1 MARAAIVR
9 RLCGLSGGLLLVVRL
24 LLGRLDSM
32 RMLGLHGSVLLLLLV
47 MLMLRG
53 GMDRRLCGGLLC
65 RHTILILLMMLM
77 RGGGALGGGRL
88 CLRRLSGRLGLGLR
102 LLGLSRRGRRDHR
115 CRLLHRRGTAP
126 SSLSLSSGGGG
137 SRA

>member
-53 GMDRRLCGGLLC
+53 GVYRRLCGGLLC
-65 RHTILILLMMLM
+65 RHTILLMMLM

-102 LLGLSRRGRRDHR
+102 LLGLRRRGRRDHR
-115 CRLLHRRGTAP
+115 RRLLHRRGTAP
-126 SSLSLSSGGGG
+126 SSLSSLGGGG
-137 SRA
+137 RA

>member
-9 RLCGLSGGLLLVVRL
+9 RLCGSGGLLLVVRL

-53 GMDRRLCGGLLC
+53 GVYRRLCGGLLC
-65 RHTILILLMMLM
+65 RHTILLMMLM
-77 RGGGALGGGRL
+77 RGGGALGGGEAERAD
-88 CLRRLSGRLGLGLR
+88 CGTQGSATRRRQR
-102 LLGLSRRGRRDHR
+102 VAHH
-115 CRLLHRRGTAP
+115 CNI
-126 SSLSLSSGGGG
+126 
-137 SRA
+137 

>member
-65 RHTILILLMMLM
+65 RHTVLLMMMLM

-115 CRLLHRRGTAP
+115 RRLLHRRGTAP
-126 SSLSLSSGGGG
+126 SSLSSLGSGGG
-137 SRA
+137 RA